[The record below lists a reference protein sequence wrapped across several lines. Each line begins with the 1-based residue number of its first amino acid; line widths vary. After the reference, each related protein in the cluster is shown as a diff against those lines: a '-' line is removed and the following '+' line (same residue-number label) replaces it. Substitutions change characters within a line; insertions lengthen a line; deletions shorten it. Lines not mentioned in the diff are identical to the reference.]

1 MSYTN
6 SLAGIGLGSVLS
18 VNTSVTTTPTWT
30 PVGELNKLAFTGR
43 QAGTAD
49 VTNFQSLA
57 REFKSTLI
65 SSGNLDITGNRIG
78 GDAGQVA
85 MEAAFVGLATKSFKL
100 QLVISGTQT
109 TTGDS
114 FVFLAIV
121 EKLNYSVE
129 VDKAVSLDASLKI
142 SGILTETAGS

>member
-1 MSYTN
+1 MPYTN
-6 SLAGIGLGSVLS
+6 SQAGIGLGSVLS

-30 PVGELNKLAFTGR
+30 PVAELNKLAITGR

-85 MEAAFVGLATKSFKL
+85 METNFTGLLSKSYKL
-100 QLVISGTQT
+100 QLVISGGQT

-114 FVFLAIV
+114 YVFLAIV

-129 VDKAVSLDASLKI
+129 VDKAVSADISLKI
-142 SGILTETAGS
+142 SGIMTLTAGS